1 MQVPAGVPQQ
11 QVILQQQPMAA
22 MNPYQQQVYWQQYYP
37 QWTAVPAMQISQ
49 TSVQTQQPKLI
60 QPPLPETSMAKP
72 PLPPDSS
79 GVGINPAPPVEPPK
93 EEKPPLPPEPPPPE
107 PTPPALPTVIALDFV
122 ISIAFSLFM
131 NIYKYMQ
138 VLGAMDSMQVY
149 KICGIA
155 LKKLKKVFASFCRE
169 KKLKSYPI
177 YKLKL
182 HSGNSSSNSNNS
194 GRSINKIYMRTNN
207 SYNSG
212 NNSTRL
218 VFDIKSILKSRV
230 VKTF

>member
-22 MNPYQQQVYWQQYYP
+22 MTPYQQQVYWQQYYP
-37 QWTAVPAMQISQ
+37 QWTAVPAIQLSQ

-60 QPPLPETSMAKP
+60 QPPLRETSMAKP

-131 NIYKYMQ
+131 NIYASAGRNGLYAAVQNLWYSSEKVEESLRFVLQGKEAEKLSNLQAQAAQWQQQQQQQQQWQKYQ
-138 VLGAMDSMQVY
+138 QDLYAYQQQLQQWQQQHSP
-149 KICGIA
+149 GI
-155 LKKLKKVFASFCRE
+155 
-169 KKLKSYPI
+169 
-177 YKLKL
+177 
-182 HSGNSSSNSNNS
+182 
-194 GRSINKIYMRTNN
+194 
-207 SYNSG
+207 
-212 NNSTRL
+212 
-218 VFDIKSILKSRV
+218 
-230 VKTF
+230 

>member
-1 MQVPAGVPQQ
+1 MQWQPMQVPAGVPQQ

-131 NIYKYMQ
+131 NIYASAGRNGLYSGVQNLWYSSEKVEESLRFVLQGKEAEKLSNLQAQAAQWQQQQQQQQQWQKYQ
-138 VLGAMDSMQVY
+138 QDLYAYQQQLQQWQQQHSP
-149 KICGIA
+149 GI
-155 LKKLKKVFASFCRE
+155 
-169 KKLKSYPI
+169 
-177 YKLKL
+177 
-182 HSGNSSSNSNNS
+182 
-194 GRSINKIYMRTNN
+194 
-207 SYNSG
+207 
-212 NNSTRL
+212 
-218 VFDIKSILKSRV
+218 
-230 VKTF
+230 